1 MFIDGKTSDE
11 FNLSWGVPQG
21 SVLGPILFT
30 VYTTPLASVI
40 RKHGLEFHLYAD
52 DTQLYIA
59 FKPSCPSS
67 KSDGI
72 KKLEGCIGEIRKW
85 MSENMLKLNE
95 DKTEV
100 LVITSRGQIGDISI
114 NVGGCDIYPGSDPPR
129 NLGVLFDSSCSLN
142 QHVNKLCKALNY
154 SIFNIGKI
162 RKYLDTST
170 AEIIV
175 NSLVTSKMDYCNS
188 LLYGINEYQ
197 LDQIQRCQNN
207 AARIISLSRKYD
219 HITPTLRNL
228 HWLPVRYRIIY
239 KILVIAHKSLY
250 NEGPVYLQH
259 LLSWYAPERD
269 LRSGYKYLLDEPT
282 WRLKSFGARRFEY
295 AAPRLWNTILPID
308 LRKETNSEHFKSG
321 LKTCLFRLAYP
332 C

>member
-1 MFIDGKTSDE
+1 MDWE
-11 FNLSWGVPQG
+11 FDPNK
-21 SVLGPILFT
+21 I
-30 VYTTPLASVI
+30 
-40 RKHGLEFHLYAD
+40 
-52 DTQLYIA
+52 
-59 FKPSCPSS
+59 
-67 KSDGI
+67 
-72 KKLEGCIGEIRKW
+72 
-85 MSENMLKLNE
+85 ENWE
-95 DKTEV
+95 SAPPV
-100 LVITSRGQIGDISI
+100 HPRI

-175 NSLVTSKMDYCNS
+175 NSPVTSKIDYCNS

-207 AARIISLSRKYD
+207 AARVISLSRKYD

-228 HWLPVRYRIIY
+228 HWLPVRYRILY
-239 KILVIAHKSLY
+239 MILVIAHKSLY

-295 AAPRLWNTILPID
+295 AAPRLWNTILQID
-308 LRKETNSEHFKSG
+308 LRKEMNSERK
-321 LKTCLFRLAYP
+321 
-332 C
+332 